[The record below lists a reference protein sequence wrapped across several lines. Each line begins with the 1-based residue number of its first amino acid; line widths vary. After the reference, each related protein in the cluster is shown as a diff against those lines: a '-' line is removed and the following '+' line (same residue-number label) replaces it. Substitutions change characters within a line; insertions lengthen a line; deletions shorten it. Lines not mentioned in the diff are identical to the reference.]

1 MVKKVTSQRW
11 AGYAAL
17 AERRKDFRY
26 VAADFIVPSLN
37 VCHGQ
42 NQPGG
47 VTTTQWIGL
56 GAYNG
61 GIPVRIGV
69 VEICDFSKN
78 ELFTEGFYSSPTKSG
93 PGGFFGCAAGPPC
106 PISAGDRIELSVYF
120 NGKSDRLILRD
131 VTKGTSKRFYFL
143 CPKCG
148 KSAEVISVAAST
160 ATNPP
165 LTLLS
170 NVSFSGVRVTSAD
183 GKHGTMAP
191 QPGYWTTAEITRLDS
206 AGDTTG
212 KPYPLLRH
220 GTAFSVFAYAF
231 TGP

>member
-1 MVKKVTSQRW
+1 M
-11 AGYAAL
+11 
-17 AERRKDFRY
+17 
-26 VAADFIVPSLN
+26 
-37 VCHGQ
+37 
-42 NQPGG
+42 
-47 VTTTQWIGL
+47 
-56 GAYNG
+56 
-61 GIPVRIGV
+61 
-69 VEICDFSKN
+69 CDFSKN

-183 GKHGTMAP
+183 
-191 QPGYWTTAEITRLDS
+191 
-206 AGDTTG
+206 
-212 KPYPLLRH
+212 
-220 GTAFSVFAYAF
+220 
-231 TGP
+231 